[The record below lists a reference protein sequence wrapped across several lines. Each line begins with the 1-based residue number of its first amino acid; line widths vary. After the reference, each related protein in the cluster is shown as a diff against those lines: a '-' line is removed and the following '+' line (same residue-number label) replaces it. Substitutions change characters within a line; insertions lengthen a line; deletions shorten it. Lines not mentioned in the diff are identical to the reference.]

1 MVQSNKFSAW
11 IEIEGVPTKEY
22 NVEIAEHEGGVPVVT
37 CWIASEEAKTFSVH
51 FKDVSCSA
59 DTWWRLS
66 ADGLPIPGPIL
77 GPKRK
82 GRPSEVTGTIKDV
95 PVSST
100 ETSPLVFSKITTT
113 DDDAY
118 MHSAIDPKFG
128 EITLSAWSTR
138 LGRYLKGES
147 RTETTSAA
155 PRLGGPVHETSKKIG
170 GHCVSFGKPVQVK
183 RTPGIKNSRPAT
195 HYLERVERLVSFSF
209 KYRPLGTTLALL
221 PFYFTSIR
229 GKALLQANGIAPPP
243 PTVEPASMISRR
255 SPESGGQSTNAHPVD
270 TEEVDLL
277 RQQLQLIQ
285 KRLDEIDKPRGVKR
299 EPDTA
304 DHKANKR
311 RKRVKTEGQVPIFIP
326 GEVIDL
332 T

>member
-1 MVQSNKFSAW
+1 
-11 IEIEGVPTKEY
+11 
-22 NVEIAEHEGGVPVVT
+22 
-37 CWIASEEAKTFSVH
+37 
-51 FKDVSCSA
+51 
-59 DTWWRLS
+59 
-66 ADGLPIPGPIL
+66 
-77 GPKRK
+77 
-82 GRPSEVTGTIKDV
+82 
-95 PVSST
+95 
-100 ETSPLVFSKITTT
+100 
-113 DDDAY
+113 

-170 GHCVSFGKPVQVK
+170 GHCVRSAFKILHQHYLSGRVSSFGKPVQVK

-255 SPESGGQSTNAHPVD
+255 SPEPGGQSTNAHPVD
-270 TEEVDLL
+270 KEEVDLL
-277 RQQLQLIQ
+277 RVSRFLVQL
-285 KRLDEIDKPRGVKR
+285 
-299 EPDTA
+299 
-304 DHKANKR
+304 
-311 RKRVKTEGQVPIFIP
+311 
-326 GEVIDL
+326 
-332 T
+332 